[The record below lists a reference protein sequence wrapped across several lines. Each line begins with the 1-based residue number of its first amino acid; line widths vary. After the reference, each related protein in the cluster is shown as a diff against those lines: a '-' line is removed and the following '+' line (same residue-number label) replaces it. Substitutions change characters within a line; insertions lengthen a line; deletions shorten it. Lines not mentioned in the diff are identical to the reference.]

1 MRLYRLIR
9 YDIKNGICS
18 RLYLYVPAAILC
30 SVFTIGFYMSLQNRN
45 LENEKL
51 TIINILLYFFEGKEP
66 FSPEL
71 GNAFVFPVVWL
82 FIFLYSAFLTL
93 NYPYSNLTGYG
104 VQVITRTKSRK
115 LWWLSKCFWVFLTT
129 FLYFAVWYL
138 VSLVLS
144 LILHIDLSIQYSER
158 ICAELLDMKLQSV
171 QAGSVW
177 ISLVILPVM
186 TSVAVNLLQLC
197 LGLFF
202 DRIYCFLASA
212 VILFASTYFQTPLLI
227 GNFAMVKRSVMY
239 QENGMD
245 FTQGIIACVA
255 LIILS
260 IGAGFWRIRKY
271 DILKKHE
278 RGLQQEAE
286 DD

>member
-30 SVFTIGFYMSLQNRN
+30 SVFTIGFYMSVQNRN

-51 TIINILLYFFEGKEP
+51 TIVNILLYFFEGKEP

-202 DRIYCFLASA
+202 DRIYCFLVSA

-245 FTQGIIACVA
+245 FTQGIIACAA

-271 DILKKHE
+271 DILKKT
-278 RGLQQEAE
+278 
-286 DD
+286 